1 MTDPPGKARHA
12 TLMLLAAGALAD
24 CAPEEAQKRALARYC
39 FLFGEAALEW
49 LRPWRNQLKRS
60 ADDSLSARGREA
72 EPAVK
77 ALAAALSEAG
87 EVRHHLAAKRQS
99 AAEMRADDMD
109 ATRLLWL
116 AVNPTNVQAIGWA
129 AIEAFETMRDDSLG
143 APILE
148 IIGLPDEHRRA
159 IADALPRRDPSRWYL
174 AADTAADLREY
185 TLPAAGG
192 GELGRRIAQ
201 INDVAA
207 HLDTLLAIAPICEQ
221 ALIYDWLVRSAM
233 VVELNA
239 LLDLALGP
247 PPNHPRNVIYP
258 LLDLCRNE
266 RTAAAHEELVDLRDA
281 IGAEGWNY
289 VRLTRNKIGA
299 HIDSRLTMYEI
310 HEHLLFLD
318 YSGIARLA
326 RVVLD
331 RLDAIG
337 AGRLGLELL
346 LLGERRIDSW
356 PTDPSE
362 PGPGR
367 PRRTVLTGN
376 LSRSFRQLDSPY
388 MTVSGGGLGSAVL
401 MGMTSSRRPQPRSP
415 VAIAAR
421 RPDRWVEPLRPPL
434 IRDKNRSGSV

>member
-1 MTDPPGKARHA
+1 MTDAPGKARHA

-24 CAPEEAQKRALARYC
+24 CAPEVVQKRTLARYS

-49 LRPWRNQLKRS
+49 LRRWRNQLKRTT
-60 ADDSLSARGREA
+60 DSGLQARARDA

-77 ALAAALSEAG
+77 SLAAALSAAG
-87 EVRHHLAAKRQS
+87 QVRHYLAAKRQS
-99 AAEMRADDMD
+99 AGAMRADDMD

-129 AIEAFETMRDDSLG
+129 AIEAFETLRGDADG
-143 APILE
+143 APVLE
-148 IIGLPDEHRRA
+148 MVGLPAEHRQA
-159 IADALPRRDPSRWYL
+159 ITGSLPRRDPNYWYV
-174 AADTAADLREY
+174 AADTAADLREF

-201 INDVAA
+201 VNDIAV
-207 HLDTLLAIAPICEQ
+207 HLDTLLAIAPICEY
-221 ALIYDWLVRSAM
+221 AFYYDWLVRSAV

-247 PPNHPRNVIYP
+247 PPHHPRNVIYP

-266 RTAAAHEELVDLRDA
+266 RTAAAHEELVDLQGA
-281 IGAEGWNY
+281 IGAEGWDY
-289 VRLTRNKIGA
+289 VRLARNQIGA
-299 HIDSRLTMYEI
+299 HIDSRLSMYEI

-318 YSGIARLA
+318 YRGIVRLA

-331 RLDAIG
+331 RLDEIG

-346 LLGERRIDSW
+346 LLGERRIESW
-356 PTDPSE
+356 PTDLSQ

-367 PRRTVLTGN
+367 PRRTILTGT
-376 LSRSFRQLDSPY
+376 LSRFFRDLDSPY

-401 MGMTSSRRPQPRSP
+401 MGMTSSRVPRPRST
-415 VAIAAR
+415 VAITAR
-421 RPDRWVEPLRPPL
+421 CPNRWVDPAVQKPLALR
-434 IRDKNRSGSV
+434 I

>member
-1 MTDPPGKARHA
+1 MTDAPGKARHA

-24 CAPEEAQKRALARYC
+24 CAPEVVQKRALARYS

-49 LRPWRNQLKRS
+49 LRRWRNQLKRS
-60 ADDSLSARGREA
+60 TDNSLSTRARDA

-77 ALAAALSEAG
+77 ALAAALSAAG
-87 EVRHHLAAKRQS
+87 EVRHYLAAKRQS
-99 AAEMRADDMD
+99 AGAMRADDMD

-129 AIEAFETMRDDSLG
+129 AIEAFETLRGDGDG
-143 APILE
+143 GPVLE
-148 IIGLPDEHRRA
+148 MVGLPAEHRQA
-159 IADALPRRDPSRWYL
+159 ITNALPRRDPSHWHV
-174 AADTAADLREY
+174 AADTAADLREF
-185 TLPAAGG
+185 TLPAAAG

-201 INDVAA
+201 INDIAV
-207 HLDTLLAIAPICEQ
+207 HLDTLLAIAPICEY
-221 ALIYDWLVRSAM
+221 AFYYDWLVRSAV

-247 PPNHPRNVIYP
+247 PPHYPRNVIYP

-266 RTAAAHEELVDLRDA
+266 RTAAAHEELVGLRGA
-281 IGAEGWNY
+281 IGEEGWDY
-289 VRLTRNKIGA
+289 VRLARNKIGA
-299 HIDSRLTMYEI
+299 HIDSRLSMYEL

-318 YSGIARLA
+318 YRGIVRLA

-331 RLDAIG
+331 RLDEIG

-346 LLGERRIDSW
+346 LLGERRIESW
-356 PTDPSE
+356 PTDPAR

-367 PRRTVLTGN
+367 PRRTILTGT
-376 LSRSFRQLDSPY
+376 LSRFFRDLDSSY

-401 MGMTSSRRPQPRSP
+401 MGMTSSRVPRP
-415 VAIAAR
+415 
-421 RPDRWVEPLRPPL
+421 RPPVT
-434 IRDKNRSGSV
+434 ITAQRSNRWLDPLVQKPLAVRF